1 MSRPRQPPFAA
12 RTEDRVTHAV
22 TAVLSRRGW
31 IGSVVPFTSYGAD
44 GWIRVVARALLAR
57 PRGPRT
63 AASRGWRAFFTAPLH
78 GAEVYIA
85 VPGYPDAFVATAD
98 RQGYLDVRIDAT
110 LPPGW
115 HELGFRVG
123 AGPSVSGRML
133 VVDPAARFGLV
144 SDIDD
149 TAVIT
154 ALPRPFVAAWNTFA
168 VHEHARRPV
177 PGMAEFYQAWLT
189 EHPGSPTF
197 YLSTGAWNT
206 HGLLARFLATH
217 GYPAGPLLM
226 TDWGPTNTGFFR
238 SGPAH
243 KRAELK
249 RLAVDFP
256 LLRWLLVGDDGQHDP
271 LLYTEFASEHP
282 GNVDAIGIR
291 ELTPGEHVL
300 AHGTPIPAPDSTNRR
315 EVPVAVQV
323 ARGADGH
330 ELAWALI
337 AEQPGRHEL

>member
-1 MSRPRQPPFAA
+1 MSRPHEPPFAA
-12 RTEDRVTHAV
+12 RTEDRITHAV
-22 TAVLSRRGW
+22 TSVLSRRGW
-31 IGSVVPFTSYGAD
+31 IASVVPFTSYGAD
-44 GWIRVVARALLAR
+44 GWIRVVARAVLAR

-63 AASRGWRAFFTAPLH
+63 AASTRGWRAFFAAPLH
-78 GAEVYIA
+78 SAVVRVT
-85 VPGYPDAFVATAD
+85 VPGYSDEFTGRAD
-98 RQGYLDVRIDAT
+98 RQGYLDVRLAAT

-123 AGPSVSGRML
+123 DEASVPGRVL
-133 VVDPAARFGLV
+133 IVDPAARFGLV

-149 TAVIT
+149 TAVVT

-177 PGMAEFYQAWLT
+177 PGMAEFYQAWCAD
-189 EHPGSPTF
+189 HPGAPTF
-197 YLSTGAWNT
+197 YLSTGAWGT

-238 SGPAH
+238 SGPEH
-243 KRAELK
+243 KRVELR
-249 RLAVDFP
+249 RLAADFP
-256 LLRWLLVGDDGQHDP
+256 HVRWLLVGDDGQHDP
-271 LLYTEFASEHP
+271 LVYTQFATSHP
-282 GNVDAIGIR
+282 DNVEAIGIR

-300 AHGTPIPAPDSTNRR
+300 AHGTPVPPPDSMNRR
-315 EVPVAVQV
+315 EVPVTVQV

-337 AEQPGRHEL
+337 PEQPGA

>member
-1 MSRPRQPPFAA
+1 VSRPHQTPFAA
-12 RTEDRVTHAV
+12 RAEDRVTHAV
-22 TAVLSRRGW
+22 TSVLSRRGW
-31 IGSVVPFTSYGAD
+31 VASVVPFTSYGAD
-44 GWIRVVARALLAR
+44 GWIRVFARAVLSR
-57 PRGPRT
+57 PQGLRTT
-63 AASRGWRAFFTAPLH
+63 AARRGWRAFFTAPLH
-78 GAEVYIA
+78 GAVVRIA
-85 VPGYPDAFVATAD
+85 VPGYPDEFTVATD
-98 RQGYLDVRIDAT
+98 RQGYLDVRLDAT
-110 LPPGW
+110 LVPGW
-115 HELGFRVG
+115 HDVAFRVG
-123 AGPSVSGRML
+123 DGPPAAGRVH

-177 PGMAEFYQAWLT
+177 PGMPEFYQAWLA
-189 EHPGSPTF
+189 EHPRAPTF

-206 HGLLARFLATH
+206 HGLLARFFATQ
-217 GYPAGPLLM
+217 GYPDGPLLL

-238 SGPAH
+238 SGPEH
-243 KRAELK
+243 KRSELR

-256 LLRWLLVGDDGQHDP
+256 QIHWLLVGDDGQHDP
-271 LLYTEFASEHP
+271 LLYTQFASEHP
-282 GNVDAIGIR
+282 DNVDAIGIR

-300 AHGTPIPAPDSTNRR
+300 AHGTPVPGPDSTNRR

-330 ELAWALI
+330 ELAWALLP
-337 AEQPGRHEL
+337 EMPKS

>member
-1 MSRPRQPPFAA
+1 LSRPHQPPFAA
-12 RTEDRVTHAV
+12 RTEDRVTRAV

-31 IGSVVPFTSYGAD
+31 IASVVPFTSYGGD
-44 GWIRVVARALLAR
+44 GWIRVVGRAVLGR
-57 PRGPRT
+57 PRGPRA
-63 AASRGWRAFFTAPLH
+63 AASARGWRAFFTAPLH
-78 GAEVYIA
+78 GAVVSIT
-85 VPGYPDAFVATAD
+85 VPGYSDDFTASAD
-98 RQGYLDVRIDAT
+98 RQGYLDLRLEAL

-115 HELGFRVG
+115 HELQFRIGDGPTV
-123 AGPSVSGRML
+123 AGRINI
-133 VVDPAARFGLV
+133 VDPAARFGLV

-177 PGMAEFYQAWLT
+177 PGMAEFYQAWLAQ
-189 EHPGSPTF
+189 HPGAPTF

-206 HGLLARFLATH
+206 HALLARFLTAH
-217 GYPAGPLLM
+217 GYPAGPLLL

-238 SGPAH
+238 SGPEH
-243 KRAELK
+243 KRTELR
-249 RLAVDFP
+249 RLALDFP
-256 LLRWLLVGDDGQHDP
+256 HIQWLLVGDDGQHDP
-271 LLYTEFASEHP
+271 LVYTQFASEHP
-282 GNVDAIGIR
+282 DNVDAIGIR

-300 AHGTPIPAPDSTNRR
+300 AHGLPVPAPDSTDRR

-337 AEQPGRHEL
+337 PERPDA

>member
-1 MSRPRQPPFAA
+1 LSRPHQPPFAA

-22 TAVLSRRGW
+22 TSVLARRGW
-31 IGSVVPFTSYGAD
+31 TPSVVPFTSYGAD
-44 GWIRVVARALLAR
+44 GWIRVVARAALAR
-57 PRGPRT
+57 PTGPR
-63 AASRGWRAFFTAPLH
+63 AAAARRGWRAFFTAPLH
-78 GAEVYIA
+78 GATVGVT
-85 VPGYPDAFVATAD
+85 VPGYADEFIAHAD
-98 RQGYLDVRIDAT
+98 RQGYLDVRLDAA

-123 AGPSVSGRML
+123 DGAPVTGRLL
-133 VVDPAARFGLV
+133 VVDPTVRSGLV

-154 ALPRPFVAAWNTFA
+154 ALPRPFVAAWNTF
-168 VHEHARRPV
+168 VLRGHARRPV
-177 PGMAEFYQAWLT
+177 PGMAEFYQAWLAD
-189 EHPGSPTF
+189 HPGAPTF

-206 HGLLARFLATH
+206 HALLARFFTAH
-217 GYPAGPLLM
+217 GYPDGPLLL

-243 KRAELK
+243 KRAELR
-249 RLAVDFP
+249 RLAADFP
-256 LLRWLLVGDDGQHDP
+256 QIRWLLVGDDGQHDP
-271 LLYTEFASEHP
+271 LIYTQFASEHP
-282 GNVDAIGIR
+282 DNVDAIGIR

-300 AHGTPIPAPDSTNRR
+300 AHGTPVPGPDSTNRR

-337 AEQPGRHEL
+337 PEQPQT